1 MTEQDEK
8 TLAAVLERYPYDDE
22 LAGIEAGVL
31 RRLRADLARA
41 HAARDRAEEAE
52 LVALGYLDNA
62 TQGQTDLRASKVIDE
77 LRADLA
83 RVTEE
88 RDAAREKA
96 MQVVESSVRLF
107 SSASCDKHANEIKAM
122 CFADFFARNDGVCSW
137 CIEAQRDRAE
147 AALRGLGTHEADGRY
162 CFCNKTNGLHPD
174 SHFGICDKANAVLAA
189 AAARNAPTTGDAPY
203 AYGDC
208 EIPGCR
214 GVSHKVCDDH
224 CLRCRAV
231 MRERYPAPTTGGG

>member
-83 RVTEE
+83 RVTARLEAAEQE
-88 RDAAREKA
+88 RIRYERAAEKDYA
-96 MQVVESSVRLF
+96 EFKVI
-107 SSASCDKHANEIKAM
+107 C
-122 CFADFFARNDGVCSW
+122 
-137 CIEAQRDRAE
+137 AQRDRAE
-147 AALRGLGTHEADGRY
+147 AARVEAREILEVVADDEAYPGGPFIVRRWLGRY
-162 CFCNKTNGLHPD
+162 
-174 SHFGICDKANAVLAA
+174 
-189 AAARNAPTTGDAPY
+189 AARNAPTTG
-203 AYGDC
+203 G
-208 EIPGCR
+208 E
-214 GVSHKVCDDH
+214 
-224 CLRCRAV
+224 
-231 MRERYPAPTTGGG
+231 